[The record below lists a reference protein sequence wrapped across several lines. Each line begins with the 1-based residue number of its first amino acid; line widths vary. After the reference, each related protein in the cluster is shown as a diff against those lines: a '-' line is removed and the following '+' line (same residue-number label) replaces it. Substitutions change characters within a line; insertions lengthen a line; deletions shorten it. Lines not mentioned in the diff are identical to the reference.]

1 MAHLSPFLSTLQP
14 SVSQAVTSN
23 MASATNLESASTFRK
38 RPFAQ
43 LNNRHVYILTFLLF
57 FYFFLLRSLAD
68 EFVFPGA
75 VWASVVVTV
84 TTVSATQA
92 ASMAPASSPGSAT
105 ARRDGAA
112 SSAIRVSLPS
122 SFTATWG
129 HTACFVC
136 RLTADVCEYSFSL
149 VF

>member
-84 TTVSATQA
+84 TTVSVTQA
-92 ASMAPASSPGSAT
+92 ASMAP